1 MAYSSFTL
9 SQVSRTFQLETFWQ
23 PALFADIEP
32 VEPSEELTAV
42 LKRNLP
48 FALAMGTEKAKSELI
63 VSPILPFALAMGTE
77 KAKSELIVSPIL
89 IELCLHFNNRV
100 SLFSGI
106 DFNVDAESG
115 LTGVCDFLV
124 SLSPQLVDLEAPA
137 IILVEA
143 KKDSLT
149 DGLGQCVAEMVA
161 AQRFNAE
168 KGNDIPCVYGAT
180 TSGTEWLFLKLE
192 GQTLSVDL
200 GVYQLA
206 ECARILGILTS
217 MVSQQA

>member
-9 SQVSRTFQLETFWQ
+9 SQVSRAFHLETVWQ

-32 VEPSEELTAV
+32 VEPSAELTAV

-63 VSPILPFALAMGTE
+63 VSQM
-77 KAKSELIVSPIL
+77 L
-89 IELCLHFNNRV
+89 IELCLHFAERV

-106 DFNVDAESG
+106 DFNVDASAG

-143 KKDSLT
+143 KRDSLT

-161 AQRFNAE
+161 AQRFNADAE
-168 KGNDIPCVYGAT
+168 NDIPCVYGAT
-180 TSGTEWLFLKLE
+180 TSGIDWLFLKLA
-192 GQTLSVDL
+192 GQTLSIDL
-200 GVYQLA
+200 TAYQL
-206 ECARILGILTS
+206 ERCDRILGILAS